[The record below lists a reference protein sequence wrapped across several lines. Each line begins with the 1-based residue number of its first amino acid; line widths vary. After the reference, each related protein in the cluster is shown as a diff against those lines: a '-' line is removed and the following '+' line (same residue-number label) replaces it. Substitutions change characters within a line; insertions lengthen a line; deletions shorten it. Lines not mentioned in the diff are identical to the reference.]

1 TTNEDQ
7 SLMQQIVTEDLMKF
21 GIIPEFIGRIPITA
35 ALEKLTEDDLVHIL
49 TEPKNALVKQYSK
62 LMALDN
68 VELEFTPE
76 ALHAIAHLA
85 IERNTGARGLRS
97 IIEEVMMDMMFDIPS
112 REDVAKV
119 VVTKE
124 AVDGAA
130 NPQLF
135 LADGQEAS

>member
-1 TTNEDQ
+1 
-7 SLMQQIVTEDLMKF
+7 
-21 GIIPEFIGRIPITA
+21 
-35 ALEKLTEDDLVHIL
+35 
-49 TEPKNALVKQYSK
+49 
-62 LMALDN
+62 
-68 VELEFTPE
+68 
-76 ALHAIAHLA
+76 
-85 IERNTGARGLRS
+85 
-97 IIEEVMMDMMFDIPS
+97 MFDIPS